1 MNKPTPQSL
10 WAVNS
15 DISWQWHLSF
25 MGQYQQHNYYLY
37 YIIDRIMMQ
46 TPSLT
51 KIIELGTGYG
61 ALTTVLG
68 LWGIRKNI
76 PVYTVDIKP
85 DKITPIKHVLDH
97 LKISILERDIYS
109 EETTKYL
116 QEIIGNEP
124 ILMVCDGLDKSIEI
138 NTWVP
143 LLPIGSI
150 VCGHDYRTECI
161 PEKIKDIT
169 DKHCIP
175 FEEENWEKLNVQLVV
190 YKKVK

>member
-1 MNKPTPQSL
+1 MKPTPQSL

-15 DISWQWHLSF
+15 DISWQWHLNF
-25 MGQYQQHNYYLY
+25 IGQYQQHNYYLY
-37 YIIDRIMMQ
+37 YIIDRIISQ
-46 TPSLT
+46 NPQIT

-61 ALTTVLG
+61 ALTMVLG
-68 LWGIRKNI
+68 LWGLRRNI
-76 PVYTVDIKP
+76 PVYTVDIRP
-85 DKITPIKHVLDH
+85 NKIDPIKQVLDT
-97 LKISILERDIYS
+97 LKVTVLEKDIYS
-109 EETTKYL
+109 EQTTKEL
-116 QEIIGNEP
+116 QEIIQDKP

-143 LLPIGSI
+143 LLPNNSI

-169 DKHCIP
+169 DKHCVP

-190 YKKVK
+190 YKKIK

>member
-1 MNKPTPQSL
+1 MKPTPQSL
-10 WAVNS
+10 WGINS
-15 DISWQWHLSF
+15 DISWQWHLNF
-25 MGQYQQHNYYLY
+25 IGQYQQHNYYLY
-37 YIIDRIMMQ
+37 YVIDRIMSQ
-46 TPSLT
+46 NNQIT

-61 ALTTVLG
+61 ALTIVLG
-68 LWGIRKNI
+68 LWGIKRNI
-76 PVYTVDIKP
+76 PVYTVDIRP
-85 DKITPIKHVLDH
+85 NKIDPIKSVLDC
-97 LKISILERDIYS
+97 LKVTILEKDIYS
-109 EETTKYL
+109 EETTKDL
-116 QEIIGNEP
+116 QTIIGNEP
-124 ILMVCDGLDKSIEI
+124 VLMVCDGLDKSIEL

-143 LLPIGSI
+143 LLPNNSI